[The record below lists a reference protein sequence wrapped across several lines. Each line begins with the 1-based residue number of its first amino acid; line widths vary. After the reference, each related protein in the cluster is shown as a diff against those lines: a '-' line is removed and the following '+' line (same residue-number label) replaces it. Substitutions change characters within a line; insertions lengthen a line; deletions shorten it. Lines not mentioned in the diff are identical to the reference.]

1 MVLDGALDQI
11 EAPPVSGITDDSDS
25 DGVANEVPVSLID
38 HLEFYLLNYF
48 KPGLYQQTNTT
59 RKGKRLFRQ
68 IRCTGCH
75 IPDLVIDHDRRVAD
89 VETVYDRQGV
99 FNDLFATATPLFTE
113 QEDGS
118 GHPSLKRPSG
128 QAFVVKNIYADF
140 KRHDLGPAFHERNF
154 DGTITKEFVTEPLW
168 GVGSTPS
175 YGHDGRS
182 INLREVIRRHGGEAR
197 QSKQRFF
204 KLSTN
209 DQHAIL
215 EFLNALVLFPP
226 PDTSSNLNPGDANTP
241 GYPQNGHGS
250 IDLSVLF
257 NDPSDLE

>member
-1 MVLDGALDQI
+1 
-11 EAPPVSGITDDSDS
+11 
-25 DGVANEVPVSLID
+25 
-38 HLEFYLLNYF
+38 
-48 KPGLYQQTNTT
+48 
-59 RKGKRLFRQ
+59 
-68 IRCTGCH
+68 
-75 IPDLVIDHDRRVAD
+75 VAD

-99 FNDLFATATPLFTE
+99 FNDLFATATPMFTD

-209 DQHAIL
+209 DQNAIL

-257 NDPSDLE
+257 NDPNDLE